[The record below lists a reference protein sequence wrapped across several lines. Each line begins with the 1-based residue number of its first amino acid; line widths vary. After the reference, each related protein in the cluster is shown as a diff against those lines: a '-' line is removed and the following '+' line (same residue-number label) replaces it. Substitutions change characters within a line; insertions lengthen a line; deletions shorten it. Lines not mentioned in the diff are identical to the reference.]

1 MSQMTSPEGKDRILV
16 SFNQLLTQYQK
27 TESKVATKEEVA
39 EKIKNQELVTKAS
52 DYTVDNIVNGMA
64 LLQLQFGSSINEL
77 TETLTTESVK
87 LEELKKAIAVEKNHL
102 QQLSQVKLVAD
113 TLHILEQ
120 EHQEKLRL
128 LEEKTSKQ
136 KEDITKETE
145 NYRRQW
151 EKEQEEF
158 TSKIQEEDELLQQQ
172 REQEAADYQYELARQ
187 RVVETDDYEEDKR
200 QQQTELADI
209 GEEKEKDWEQRE
221 QYLADNEKEFTE
233 NQEKIATFE
242 DKIKEAYNKAK
253 GDAIK
258 EADRKAKVQA
268 DLLEKEWEAEK
279 QGYEFKLES
288 LQATIE
294 RQINQINELTTQ
306 LQETN
311 AQSQN
316 LAMKAFN
323 NS

>member
-1 MSQMTSPEGKDRILV
+1 MSQMTSPAGKDHILA
-16 SFNQLLTQYQK
+16 SFNQLLSQYQK
-27 TESKVATKEEVA
+27 TESKVATKEEIA
-39 EKIKNQELVTKAS
+39 EKIKNQKLVTKAT

-77 TETLTTESVK
+77 TETLTIESVK

-113 TLHILEQ
+113 TLHILKQ

-128 LEEKTSKQ
+128 LEEKTTKQ
-136 KEDITKETE
+136 KEEITKETD

-151 EKEQEEF
+151 EQEQEEF
-158 TSKIQEEDELLQQQ
+158 ASKIQEEDELLRQQK
-172 REQEAADYQYELARQ
+172 EQEEADYQYELARQ

-200 QQQTELADI
+200 QQETEVADL
-209 GEEKEKDWEQRE
+209 GKEKEKDWQQRE

-258 EADRKAKVQA
+258 EADKKAKVQA

-294 RQINQINELTTQ
+294 RQINQINELTNQ

>member
-1 MSQMTSPEGKDRILV
+1 MNQMTSPEGKDRILAA
-16 SFNQLLTQYQK
+16 FNQLLAQYQK

-39 EKIKNQELVTKAS
+39 EKIKNQELVTKAT

-128 LEEKTSKQ
+128 LEEKTINQ
-136 KEDITKETE
+136 KEEITKETE

-158 TSKIQEEDELLQQQ
+158 ASKIQEEDELLQQQ
-172 REQEAADYQYELARQ
+172 REQEKADYQYELARQ

-200 QQQTELADI
+200 QQETELADI

>member
-1 MSQMTSPEGKDRILV
+1 MNQMTSPEGKDRILAA
-16 SFNQLLTQYQK
+16 FNQLLTQYQK
-27 TESKVATKEEVA
+27 TESKVETLEEVA
-39 EKIKNQELVTKAS
+39 EKIKNRELVTKAS

-87 LEELKKAIAVEKNHL
+87 LEELKKAIAVERTHL
-102 QQLSQVKLVAD
+102 QKLSQVKLVAD

-128 LEEKTSKQ
+128 LEEKTNKQ
-136 KEDITKETE
+136 QEEVGKEIE

-151 EKEQEEF
+151 EKEQEDF
-158 TSKIQEEDELLQQQ
+158 TSQVTEEDELLQQK
-172 REQEAADYQYELARQ
+172 RKQEEADYQYELERQ
-187 RVVETDDYEEDKR
+187 RIVETDDYEEDKR
-200 QQQTELADI
+200 QQETELGDVA
-209 GEEKEKDWEQRE
+209 EEKEKNWQERE
-221 QYLADNEKEFTE
+221 KYLTDNAKEFAE
-233 NQEKIATFE
+233 NKEKIATFE

-258 EADRKAKVQA
+258 DADRKAKVQA

-288 LQATIE
+288 LEATIE
-294 RQINQINELTTQ
+294 RQVNQINELTTQ

-323 NS
+323 N

>member
-1 MSQMTSPEGKDRILV
+1 MSQMTSPEGKDRILAA
-16 SFNQLLTQYQK
+16 FDRLLTQYQK
-27 TESKVATKEEVA
+27 TESKVATKEETA
-39 EKIKNQELVTKAS
+39 EKIKNQELVTKAT

-77 TETLTTESVK
+77 TETLTTESIK
-87 LEELKKAIAVEKNHL
+87 LEELKRAIAVEKSHL

-136 KEDITKETE
+136 REDITKETE

-158 TSKIQEEDELLQQQ
+158 TSKIQEDDELLQQQ
-172 REQEAADYQYELARQ
+172 REQEEADYQYELARQ

-200 QQQTELADI
+200 QQETELADI
-209 GEEKEKDWEQRE
+209 GEEKEKDWQQRE
-221 QYLADNEKEFTE
+221 EYLAENEKEFTE

-258 EADRKAKVQA
+258 DAERKAKVQA
-268 DLLEKEWEAEK
+268 DLLEKEWEGEK

-288 LQATIE
+288 LQITLE
-294 RQINQINELTTQ
+294 RQVNQIDELTTQ

-311 AQSQN
+311 SQSQN

>member
-1 MSQMTSPEGKDRILV
+1 MTSPEGKDRILA
-16 SFNQLLTQYQK
+16 SFNQLLAQYQK

-39 EKIKNQELVTKAS
+39 EKIKNQELVTKTT

-87 LEELKKAIAVEKNHL
+87 LEEFKKAIAVEKNHL

-128 LEEKTSKQ
+128 LEEKTTKQ
-136 KEDITKETE
+136 KEEITKETD
-145 NYRRQW
+145 NYHRQW
-151 EKEQEEF
+151 EQEQEEF
-158 TSKIQEEDELLQQQ
+158 ASKIQEEDELLQQQ
-172 REQEAADYQYELARQ
+172 REQEEADYQYELARQ
-187 RVVETDDYEEDKR
+187 RVVETDDYEEHKR
-200 QQQTELADI
+200 QQETELADI
-209 GEEKEKDWEQRE
+209 GEEKEKDWQQRE